1 MEETM
6 KKSLT
11 AAVVV
16 FLTLI
21 GATALASMLDFNV
34 KRNVIT
40 TTDQTAASNGTGGRN
55 QITKDK

>member
-1 MEETM
+1 M

-40 TTDQTAASNGTGGRN
+40 TSDQTAGSNGTGGRN
-55 QITKDK
+55 QVTKEK